1 MSPTIPRGSAGIKV
15 YCQNQKIQAS
25 TPCLDPSESTRTQAP
40 ARLTCRVES
49 SLAFAHRLLAKSIS
63 VSEWAWLIMSNL
75 VAAVTESGFYHTT
88 ISVRWQMSETGSL
101 SAVNQQMESG
111 FTVSL
116 VCLGI
121 LVFLKFQMHTWRD
134 SGVFLTMDGML
145 CMLYVLTMDGMLS
158 VLYVLCALGSG
169 PLKCLIL
176 QKKSLWTKSKSNP

>member
-1 MSPTIPRGSAGIKV
+1 M
-15 YCQNQKIQAS
+15 
-25 TPCLDPSESTRTQAP
+25 
-40 ARLTCRVES
+40 
-49 SLAFAHRLLAKSIS
+49 
-63 VSEWAWLIMSNL
+63 
-75 VAAVTESGFYHTT
+75 TESGFYHTT

-145 CMLYVLTMDGMLS
+145 CMLYVLTMDGMLCVLYVLTMDGMLS

-176 QKKSLWTKSKSNP
+176 QKKSL

>member
-1 MSPTIPRGSAGIKV
+1 MP
-15 YCQNQKIQAS
+15 
-25 TPCLDPSESTRTQAP
+25 
-40 ARLTCRVES
+40 
-49 SLAFAHRLLAKSIS
+49 
-63 VSEWAWLIMSNL
+63 
-75 VAAVTESGFYHTT
+75 
-88 ISVRWQMSETGSL
+88 ETGSL

-145 CMLYVLTMDGMLS
+145 CTLYVLTMDGMLCM
-158 VLYVLCALGSG
+158 LYVLCALGSG

-176 QKKSLWTKSKSNP
+176 QKKSL

>member
-1 MSPTIPRGSAGIKV
+1 
-15 YCQNQKIQAS
+15 
-25 TPCLDPSESTRTQAP
+25 
-40 ARLTCRVES
+40 
-49 SLAFAHRLLAKSIS
+49 
-63 VSEWAWLIMSNL
+63 
-75 VAAVTESGFYHTT
+75 
-88 ISVRWQMSETGSL
+88 MSETGSL

-145 CMLYVLTMDGMLS
+145 S

-176 QKKSLWTKSKSNP
+176 QKKSL